1 MTVKTVSF
9 RTLLTKASL
18 FDIYRLKVA
27 MTGLLERPEK
37 IGEIKKHLRIGMHIS
52 YFSARSNKLVDAV
65 VEEIQRTNVYGR
77 DKRDGQK
84 WGVPFSAL
92 NLGNENTDIDAKQT
106 QENFDRNQFQVGEHI
121 CFIGKND
128 KETNGIIT
136 QLNPKTAS
144 IITRDGSR
152 WRVAYSHLF
161 KIVDAYGTET
171 SSKQMVDVTL
181 IPM

>member
-1 MTVKTVSF
+1 MNYSEI
-9 RTLLTKASL
+9 LHEIGNASL

-27 MTGLLERPEK
+27 MTALLEQPEK
-37 IGEIKKHLRIGMHIS
+37 IDAIKNNLKIGMHIS

-65 VEEIQRTNVYGR
+65 IEEIQRTNVYVR

-84 WGVPFSAL
+84 WGVPFYAL
-92 NLGNENTDIDAKQT
+92 NLENVNTDIDTKQT
-106 QENFDRNQFQVGEHI
+106 QEKFNRNQFQVGEHI
-121 CFIGKND
+121 SFIGKND

-152 WRVAYSHLF
+152 WRVSYSHLF
-161 KIVDAYGTET
+161 KIVDACGTEISPRQMIEVT
-171 SSKQMVDVTL
+171 S